1 MADPNRLELVVV
13 AIPSDDDHVWKVSS
27 EKVPHITLLYLG
39 APEWDGNQMAD
50 VASYVQHAASTFH
63 SFGMSVDRR
72 GVLGDKSADVLFF
85 KKSWSF
91 NDLEKFR
98 SQLRANQDIDK
109 AYLSA
114 DQYPQWTPHL
124 TLGYP
129 ETPAHKDDRD
139 YPISWVNFDKIAMW
153 VGDSEGPTFQLP
165 DDRGLDVA
173 MSQELGAQAIEEI
186 LEHYGVQGMKW
197 GHRKDEKWAKSIYSV
212 RGAVALHNAVAHKMN
227 NGLIDKHNNDPR
239 WKGKNLLNNPKLS
252 ALYYKEYEKLNDRV
266 YKETV
271 PQVHGISPSG
281 TKKAV
286 YVNDSQGPRIEIR
299 DVNARHA
306 ADSVPAPDLVFHL
319 KLDKNG
325 FVTESNLAE
334 EGELKH
340 YGVKGM
346 KWGKRKVRQTE
357 PNSAD
362 SDRVG
367 AIKSRVKTQKT
378 TSILS
383 NAELRDA
390 LDRMRLEQEFSRL
403 TNGLDK
409 TRTQKGKNFVKNL
422 LVAQGKHSIEQAAK
436 SQTTGLVNE
445 IIKKSTVGK

>member
-39 APEWDGNQMAD
+39 APEWDDNQMAE
-50 VASYVQHAASTFH
+50 VASYVQHAASTLR
-63 SFGMSVDRR
+63 SFGMSVERR

-91 NDLEKFR
+91 NDLERFR
-98 SQLRANQDIDK
+98 SQLRANQAIDK
-109 AYLSA
+109 AYLST

-153 VGDSEGPTFQLP
+153 VGDSEGPTFQLN

-173 MSQELGAQAIEEI
+173 MSQELGAEAIEEI
-186 LEHYGVQGMKW
+186 LE
-197 GHRKDEKWAKSIYSV
+197 
-212 RGAVALHNAVAHKMN
+212 
-227 NGLIDKHNNDPR
+227 
-239 WKGKNLLNNPKLS
+239 
-252 ALYYKEYEKLNDRV
+252 
-266 YKETV
+266 
-271 PQVHGISPSG
+271 
-281 TKKAV
+281 
-286 YVNDSQGPRIEIR
+286 
-299 DVNARHA
+299 
-306 ADSVPAPDLVFHL
+306 
-319 KLDKNG
+319 
-325 FVTESNLAE
+325 
-334 EGELKH
+334 H

>member
-1 MADPNRLELVVV
+1 MADPNSLELVIV

-39 APEWDGNQMAD
+39 APDWDGNEMAD
-50 VASYVQHAASTFH
+50 VASYVQHAASTLR
-63 SFGMSVDRR
+63 SFGMSVERR

-98 SQLRANQDIDK
+98 SQLRANQAIDK

-153 VGDSEGPTFQLP
+153 VGDSEGPTFQLN

-197 GHRKDEKWAKSIYSV
+197 GHRKDKKWAKSIYSV
-212 RGAVALHNAVAHKMN
+212 RGAVTVHNNVAHKMN

-239 WKGKNLLNNPKLS
+239 WKGKNLLKNKKLS
-252 ALYYKEYEKLNDRV
+252 ELYYNEYAKLNDRV
-266 YKETV
+266 YKQAVNE
-271 PQVHGISPSG
+271 VHGVSPSG
-281 TKKAV
+281 TKRAV

-306 ADSVPAPDLVFHL
+306 DSVPAPDLVFHL
-319 KLDKNG
+319 KLDENG
-325 FVTESNLAE
+325 FITEANEAE
-334 EGELKH
+334 EGALKH

-346 KWGKRKVRQTE
+346 KWGKRKTRQTE
-357 PNSAD
+357 PSHPD
-362 SDRVG
+362 SEHVTN
-367 AIKSRVKTQKT
+367 IHMRVKAQKT
-378 TSILS
+378 TRPLS
-383 NAELRDA
+383 NKELQDA
-390 LDRMRLEQEFSRL
+390 ITRMNLEQQYSRL
-403 TNGLDK
+403 SGGIDR
-409 TRTQKGKNFVKNL
+409 TRVQKGRVLITKIL
-422 LVAQGKHSIEQAAK
+422 ADSGKQVV
-436 SQTTGLVNE
+436 SQTVSGQLKGLADQAV
-445 IIKKSTVGK
+445 KKTSQ